1 MIQFYQTLQQSDLSV
16 VLALRQT
23 QTWLR
28 EATVQDLLDWI
39 DSCAVISPERREEM
53 KEIIDSY
60 PIDYQPFESPYYW
73 APFCAIGHYH
83 LQEDDTQ
90 GDSHPLWSNC
100 DRLLSHL
107 TDTRL
112 TPHLHHGENRI
123 LLSPNQKQIS
133 FTPYELPDIPKMEG
147 FIQPVQIPE
156 DSYGVFFNIGYDDS
170 NPANLV
176 EISTLQSFNPQQIL
190 PLTPSRYFLGQ
201 TLLLT
206 LNLTPDTQ
214 NLTKAELTEL
224 ANQCYHALFS
234 KDNSPSRLGELFG
247 SPIFEYGNPRQP
259 DKSPHILI
267 WLFRDKIAD
276 RNLSK
281 SFQPTFDL
289 FFYRHKITKAFQDS
303 REIYQQIKQYYL
315 SLDPT
320 LDEIQAQID
329 AAKPD
334 PQDAAY
340 LQILKTQLKQLAA
353 DSLIYDRLLR
363 KLKDFLN
370 TITINLNNYNDRIE
384 QICAILGT
392 DKEELSFWRHFGEQ
406 TAPQFQRQIEADLSY
421 FEQGTGLIS
430 QAVASIR
437 AIVEIDQ
444 AQCDR
449 IWQQEEK
456 ERDKRHEKDNQDL
469 QDQIQAVGVGI
480 AAGAIVASVAALAFQ
495 EPMTFPWQEQR
506 GEKLHP
512 FTIAFLLS
520 FAFAGLAWWGAKW
533 LIGWGRKRRSV

>member
-1 MIQFYQTLQQSDLSV
+1 MIMNIFAPNLYL
-16 VLALRQT
+16 
-23 QTWLR
+23 
-28 EATVQDLLDWI
+28 
-39 DSCAVISPERREEM
+39 CA
-53 KEIIDSY
+53 
-60 PIDYQPFESPYYW
+60 
-73 APFCAIGHYH
+73 YH
-83 LQEDDTQ
+83 LREDDTQ
-90 GDSHPLWSNC
+90 GDSHPLWKNC
-100 DRLLSHL
+100 DRLLSPL

-112 TPHLHHGENRI
+112 IPHLHHGENRI
-123 LLSPNQKQIS
+123 LLLPPQKEIS
-133 FTPYELPDIPKMEG
+133 FTPHKFPDIPDMEG

-170 NPANLV
+170 NPANIV

-190 PLTPSRYFLGQ
+190 PFTPSKYFLGQ
-201 TLLLT
+201 TLLFT
-206 LNLTPDTQ
+206 LNFTPDTQ
-214 NLTKAELTEL
+214 NLTGAELTEL
-224 ANQCYHALFS
+224 ANQCYHALFGQ
-234 KDNSPSRLGELFG
+234 KNSPSRLGELFG

-276 RNLSK
+276 TTLGK
-281 SFQPTFDL
+281 CFQPTFDL

-303 REIYQQIKQYYL
+303 REIYQQLKQYYL

-334 PQDAAY
+334 PQDNTY

-363 KLKDFLN
+363 KLKDLLN
-370 TITINLNNYNDRIE
+370 TININLNNYNDTIE
-384 QICAILGT
+384 RICAILGT

-406 TAPQFQRQIEADLSY
+406 TAPQFRGQIKADLSY

-456 ERDKRHEKDNQDL
+456 ERDKRLQEQLRQQEHNFLVQLHQQDQQFQTQLEANRKQNEKDNQDL

-480 AAGAIVASVAALAFQ
+480 AAGAIVASTSGLITQTWGLPNGQKIDPPFIL
-495 EPMTFPWQEQR
+495 P
-506 GEKLHP
+506 HP
-512 FTIAFLLS
+512 FLIAL
-520 FAFAGLAWWGAKW
+520 FASVFCSVGAWWLATQQIK
-533 LIGWGRKRRSV
+533 KRRK